1 MGFSPKEAALLNAP
15 SGVVTIVFTAL
26 VGIGV
31 RKTSNRW
38 GWIVFC
44 CVPGIIGGGLMSFLD
59 TSNKAGVLTGIYL
72 INAIIGAF
80 PAISQWFAANC
91 AGHTKR
97 ALTSSL
103 LAGAFSIGSIIGP
116 QTFQERDAPEYRPAK
131 IAVLATQAASA
142 VATVIL
148 FLYFKWQNKRRDNA
162 MQKSDENSESRTPGI
177 EDWYDLTDRENP
189 RFRYIY

>member
-1 MGFSPKEAALLNAP
+1 MGFSPKEATLLNAP
-15 SGVVTIVFTAL
+15 TGVVTIAFTAL
-26 VGIGV
+26 VGVGI
-31 RKTSNRW
+31 RKTHNRW
-38 GWIVFC
+38 AWIVFC
-44 CVPGIIGGGLMSFLD
+44 CIPGIIGSGLMSFLP
-59 TSNKAGVLTGIYL
+59 TSNKAGVLIGIYL

-103 LAGAFSIGSIIGP
+103 LAGAFSIGSLIGP

-131 IAVLATQAASA
+131 IAVLATQGASA
-142 VATVIL
+142 VVTVIL
-148 FLYFKWQNKRRDNA
+148 YLYFRWQNKRRDSA
-162 MQKSDENSESRTPGI
+162 QRKAYDSPEEQTSGI

-189 RFRYIY
+189 RFRYVY